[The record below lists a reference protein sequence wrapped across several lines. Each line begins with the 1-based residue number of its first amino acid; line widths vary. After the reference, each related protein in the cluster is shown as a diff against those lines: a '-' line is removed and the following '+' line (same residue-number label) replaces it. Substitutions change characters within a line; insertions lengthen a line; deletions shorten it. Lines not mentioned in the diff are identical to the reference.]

1 MGTPVVISVT
11 DRLIYWLIFK
21 VYNSLIYMDRLLSKE
36 EIRGDRRKMILKI
49 AIPVVAVV
57 ISALFLSMLI
67 SRSIKKESLVF
78 STVKRGDISLSYTA
92 QGVIVPAFEEIINS
106 PINSKIIEIYHK
118 TGDLV
123 EAGTP
128 LLKLDLMSAQAD
140 VKKMEDEVEMKRF
153 ELEQVKLNGATQI
166 SNFKMRIKVAIMRL
180 NRSAVEWKN
189 EKYLDSLGSGTTDKV
204 REAEMNYNTGNLEL
218 QQLKEEYENAMRVKE
233 ADIQAKKLEYGIL
246 LRNLN
251 EIRRTLTDAQ
261 IRAPRRAVL
270 SFINNQIGAQV
281 SQGSKIAVISDLNHF
296 KIDCS
301 ISDMFA
307 SNALVGS
314 RVMVKI
320 NGEKRDGFITNV
332 DPLSRNGMVNFTVRL
347 ENDNGESFR
356 SGAKVEVYVLGQQHE
371 NVLRIANNSYYTQAG
386 NYELFVLEGNRIV
399 KRRVVLG
406 DSSYEYVEVI
416 SGLKEGEKVVVSDM
430 SDYKKNKSIKIK

>member
-1 MGTPVVISVT
+1 
-11 DRLIYWLIFK
+11 
-21 VYNSLIYMDRLLSKE
+21 MDRLLSKE

-57 ISALFLSMLI
+57 ISALFLSMLM

-347 ENDNGESFR
+347 ENDNGEGFR

>member
-347 ENDNGESFR
+347 ENDNGEGFR